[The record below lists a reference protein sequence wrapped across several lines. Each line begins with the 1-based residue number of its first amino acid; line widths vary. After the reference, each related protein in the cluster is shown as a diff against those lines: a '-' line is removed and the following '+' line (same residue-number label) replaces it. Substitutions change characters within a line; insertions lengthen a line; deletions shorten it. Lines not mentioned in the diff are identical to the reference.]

1 MPRLKIVESFSKPKK
16 IIQVNDEYI
25 LMFDGGSRGN
35 PGLSGAGF
43 VIYKN
48 TIEIAYGYRYLGKAT
63 NNIAEYSALILGLEA
78 ANIIGLKKLVIKGDS
93 KLVLLQVS
101 GEWSVK
107 SEQLKPL
114 CKKAVSLI
122 HKFSYSRLE
131 HIKRNFNKRADEL
144 ANEAMNKQSTYN
156 WFINQ

>member
-1 MPRLKIVESFSKPKK
+1 MPRLKIVESFSKPNTFLH
-16 IIQVNDEYI
+16 VNDEYI

-35 PGLSGAGF
+35 PGSSGSGY

-48 TIEIAYGYRYLGKAT
+48 TIEIAYGYKYIGKAT

-78 ANIIGLKKLVIKGDS
+78 ANIIGLKKLIIKGDS

-107 SEQLKPL
+107 SDKLKPL
-114 CKKAVSLI
+114 CKKTISLI
-122 HKFSYSRLE
+122 HNFSHTRLE
-131 HIKRNFNKRADEL
+131 HVKRNLNKRADEL
-144 ANEAMNKQSTYN
+144 ANEAMNKKTTFS
-156 WFINQ
+156 WVIN

>member
-1 MPRLKIVESFSKPKK
+1 MPRLKIVESFSKPKT
-16 IIQVNDEYI
+16 IIHVNDEYI

-43 VIYKN
+43 VIYKE
-48 TIEIAYGYRYLGKAT
+48 TIEIACGYRYLGKAT

-78 ANIIGLKKLVIKGDS
+78 ANIIGIKKLVIKGDS

-101 GEWSVK
+101 GDWCVK
-107 SEQLKPL
+107 SDQLKPL

-122 HKFSYSRLE
+122 HKFSDTRNE
-131 HIKRNFNKRADEL
+131 HVKRNFNKRADEL

-156 WFINQ
+156 WFINE

>member
-1 MPRLKIVESFSKPKK
+1 MPRLKIVESFSKPKT
-16 IIQVNDEYI
+16 IIHVNDEYI

-43 VIYKN
+43 VIYKK
-48 TIEIAYGYRYLGKAT
+48 TIEIACGYRYLGKAT

-78 ANIIGLKKLVIKGDS
+78 ANIIGIKKLVIKGDS

-101 GEWSVK
+101 GDWCVK
-107 SEQLKPL
+107 SKQLKPL

-122 HKFSYSRLE
+122 HKFSDTRNE
-131 HIKRNFNKRADEL
+131 HVKRNFNKRADEL

-156 WFINQ
+156 WFINE